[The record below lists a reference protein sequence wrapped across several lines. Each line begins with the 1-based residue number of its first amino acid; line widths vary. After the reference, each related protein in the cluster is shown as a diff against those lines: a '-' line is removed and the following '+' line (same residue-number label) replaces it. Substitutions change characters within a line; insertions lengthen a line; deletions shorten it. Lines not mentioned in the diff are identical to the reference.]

1 MLKASRHTSTLSAST
16 FRKTQLIE
24 KNSTESQ
31 KRELKERQIPH
42 GLKGPFEVNLKK
54 RIGRMIQHQGF
65 T

>member
-1 MLKASRHTSTLSAST
+1 MLKASHHTSTLSAST
-16 FRKTQLIE
+16 FKNPANQE
-24 KNSTESQ
+24 KQHGIS